1 MRKKRSWFDYL
12 NVILLS
18 FVAVVTLYPFLYMIF
33 ISLSSSIHVL
43 QNDVWLWPKGFTL
56 DYYKTVSTNP
66 KIITGYK
73 NTIIY
78 TVFGTLLSL
87 IVTGMGAYALA
98 KKELLW
104 RKPITFAIVFTM
116 LFNGGMIPTFLVIK
130 EIGIMNS
137 VWAMVLPGL
146 VATWN
151 LIIMRT
157 FFQALPPELEESGK
171 IDGLTEIGIFARII
185 IPLSKPVMATI
196 GLFYAVGLWNNFFYA
211 LLYLRDAD
219 LFPLTVI
226 LRNIVLT
233 GQYTSDAGG
242 GGGGDGGDVVVDE
255 SLKFATIV
263 YSTLPILLVYP
274 FLQKHFVKGV
284 MIGSVKG

>member
-1 MRKKRSWFDYL
+1 MRKKTTWFDYF
-12 NVILLS
+12 NVIILL

-56 DYYKTVSTNP
+56 DYYKAVAVNP
-66 KIITGYK
+66 QIITGYK
-73 NTIIY
+73 NTVTY
-78 TVFGTLLSL
+78 TVVGTLLSL
-87 IVTGMGAYALA
+87 LVTGMGGYALA
-98 KKELLW
+98 KRHLLW
-104 RKPITFAIVFTM
+104 RRPITFAIVFTM
-116 LFNGGMIPTFLVIK
+116 LFQGGMIPTFLVIK
-130 EIGIMNS
+130 ELGIMNTI
-137 VWAMVLPGL
+137 WAMVLPGL

-157 FFQALPPELEESGK
+157 FFAALPEELEESGK
-171 IDGLTEIGIFARII
+171 IDGLTDIGVFMRII

-196 GLFYAVGLWNNFFYA
+196 SLFYAVALWNNFFFA
-211 LLYLRDAD
+211 LLYLRDQD
-219 LFPLTVI
+219 LYPLTVV
-226 LRNIVLT
+226 LRNIVLS
-233 GQYTSDAGG
+233 GQYDNDAQGG
-242 GGGGDGGDVVVDE
+242 GGDVVVDE

-263 YSTLPILLVYP
+263 YSTIPILLLYP